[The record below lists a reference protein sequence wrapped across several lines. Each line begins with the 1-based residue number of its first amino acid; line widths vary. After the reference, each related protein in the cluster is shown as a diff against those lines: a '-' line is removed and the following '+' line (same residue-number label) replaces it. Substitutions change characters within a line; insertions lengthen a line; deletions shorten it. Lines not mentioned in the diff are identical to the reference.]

1 MSVEKVYDFDD
12 GYGNWEDD
20 NNPTTYSELHDFMA
34 NQNKAILN
42 LAKRM
47 WQPSTEYKVGDIVF
61 SPDMENG
68 KMARCVYAGTSG
80 ETEPPW
86 GSLHNIQDNKCV
98 WLMAELGGIKVGDSL
113 VIKDNRLETNFNIG
127 EYAKTRAVDDKFAN
141 RLDNLVF
148 SLTKDGLVHVDIK
161 EE

>member
-47 WQPSTEYKVGDIVF
+47 
-61 SPDMENG
+61 
-68 KMARCVYAGTSG
+68 
-80 ETEPPW
+80 
-86 GSLHNIQDNKCV
+86 
-98 WLMAELGGIKVGDSL
+98 
-113 VIKDNRLETNFNIG
+113 
-127 EYAKTRAVDDKFAN
+127 
-141 RLDNLVF
+141 
-148 SLTKDGLVHVDIK
+148 
-161 EE
+161 